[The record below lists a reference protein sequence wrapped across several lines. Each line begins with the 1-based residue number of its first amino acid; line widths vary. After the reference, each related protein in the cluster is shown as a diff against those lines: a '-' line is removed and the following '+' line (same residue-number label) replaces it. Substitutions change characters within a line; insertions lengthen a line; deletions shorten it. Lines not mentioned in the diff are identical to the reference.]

1 MMESEQSQNFNERLS
16 QWVASQGFWFQLR
29 YSLGG
34 GSGMGTITYHLL
46 RMGSRLLVL
55 LLIVA
60 VGGGIYLANRTSG
73 TAFLE
78 QAQSSLSAALG
89 ATESK
94 LGGVTRSG
102 GELNINRLASA
113 GGSET
118 FFTTLQARMVSAR
131 MGLLAGVYGTWDP
144 GTVSINQL
152 DVHLNT
158 GAETAEASAG
168 MARLLFQNH
177 EGFSLNSIRVN
188 NATIRWGEVDRGSG
202 AIEGSQAQIQRVP
215 NGWRLEFEGG
225 QFTHG
230 WLRQMEIVRLTIVLT
245 PDGLRF
251 ETAEFRQGR
260 GTVNLSGLT
269 VAGGPEPQVSGLAVI
284 RRLPL
289 TPSLPLAARDFM
301 DGSISAEL
309 RVSGSTN
316 TVEGIGFEGEVK
328 LEGADSIAIRDRVH
342 LLRALTVVD
351 AFQTY
356 RTVDFREGGFNLKTG
371 GGIIELTNL
380 DLKAGDLVHLRGAV
394 TIRTFD
400 GGGQSGPAA
409 VGTGAAPTIVSRGD
423 DLFRFGER
431 ATNRFEGFG
440 VSAESGDR
448 PLLAGGPAA
457 ADLFD
462 RVSSDVE
469 FRSRADEAL
478 ALAPRLLMFD
488 GNLRVSLSADS
499 FDRAEALKRA
509 HPVDPVTGRIPFD
522 VPLRGNLFDL
532 TLDQAEDFYM
542 RGRR

>member
-29 YSLGG
+29 YSLGSG
-34 GSGMGTITYHLL
+34 GGIGTLAYHLL
-46 RMGSRLLVL
+46 RMGTRLLVL

-60 VGGGIYLANRTSG
+60 IGTWVYLVKRTSG

-78 QAQSSLSAALG
+78 DTQSSLSSALG
-89 ATESK
+89 ASESK
-94 LGGVTRSG
+94 LGGVMRSA
-102 GELNINRLASA
+102 GELNISRLVSV
-113 GGSET
+113 GGPGT
-118 FFTTLQARMVSAR
+118 FFTTLQARVVSAR
-131 MGLLAGVYGTWDP
+131 MGLLDGVHGTWDP

-152 DVHLNT
+152 DILLNA
-158 GAETAEASAG
+158 GAEDAEASAG
-168 MARLLFQNH
+168 MSRLLFQKH
-177 EGFSLNSIRVN
+177 EGLALNSIRIN
-188 NATIRWGEVDRGSG
+188 NANIRWGEIDQGSG
-202 AIEGSQAQIQRVP
+202 AIEGSRARIQRIA
-215 NGWRLEFEGG
+215 NGWRLEFDGG
-225 QFTHG
+225 QFSHG
-230 WLRQMEIVRLTIVLT
+230 WLRQMEIVRLTLVLT
-245 PDGLRF
+245 PDGLLF

-260 GTVNLSGLT
+260 GTVDLAGLT
-269 VAGGPEPQVSGLAVI
+269 VTGGPEPQVAGRAVI

-289 TPSLPLAARDFM
+289 TPSLPMAVRDFA
-301 DGSISAEL
+301 DGSISADL

-409 VGTGAAPTIVSRGD
+409 VGTGAMPTIVSRGD

-509 HPVDPVTGRIPFD
+509 YPVDPVTGRIPFD